1 MDSIVDGER
10 DQSFA
15 YADQLATGVVLPM
28 AIQAVYELGIFEIL
42 DKAGPGTKLSA
53 SDIAAQLLTKN
64 KDAPMMLDRILRLLA
79 SYSVVECSLDASGAR
94 RLYSLNSV
102 SKYYVPN
109 KDGVLLGPLIQIIQD
124 KVILESWSQLKD
136 AILEG
141 GIPFNRAHGVH
152 IFEYAGLNPRFN
164 KHFNAAM
171 YNYTSLVMSNI
182 LESYKG
188 FDNIKQ
194 LVDVGGSLGV
204 TLQAI
209 TTKYP
214 YIKGINFDQPHVID
228 HAPPHPRMIIN
239 LMLYIR
245 VLVRTLHYYTICG
258 IEHVRGDM
266 FQSVP
271 KGDAIFMKSVLH
283 DWNDEHC
290 LKLLKN
296 CYKSIPEDGKVIV
309 VESMLPEVPNTS
321 IESKSNSHFDVL
333 MMIQSPGG
341 KERTRHEFMTLATG
355 AGFGGISCEL
365 AIALY
370 FTLRRKGAWDGL
382 ILNGAMC
389 GISQKFKPPWPFEH
403 LLFTVVWLVASW
415 RVGPTHGSLPMV
427 SFKEEWKRKL
437 ALSSP
442 RRSVPRL
449 RAATVLE
456 LLRVSRD
463 LQGI

>member
-15 YADQLATGVVLPM
+15 YANQLAMGTMLPM
-28 AIQAVYELGIFEIL
+28 AIQTVYELGIFEIL
-42 DKAGPGTKLSA
+42 DKVGPGAKLCA

-109 KDGVLLGPLIQIIQD
+109 KDGVLLGPLIQIVQD
-124 KVILESWSQLKD
+124 KVFLKSWSQLKD

-152 IFEYAGLNPRFN
+152 VFEYAGLDPKFN
-164 KHFNAAM
+164 KHFNTAM

-194 LVDVGGSLGV
+194 LVDVGGSLGI

-228 HAPPHPRMIIN
+228 HAPPHPR
-239 LMLYIR
+239 
-245 VLVRTLHYYTICG
+245 
-258 IEHVRGDM
+258 IEHVGGDM

-271 KGDAIFMKSVLH
+271 KGDAIFM
-283 DWNDEHC
+283 
-290 LKLLKN
+290 KLLKN

-321 IESKSNSHFDVL
+321 IESKSNSHLDVL

-365 AIALY
+365 AI
-370 FTLRRKGAWDGL
+370 
-382 ILNGAMC
+382 
-389 GISQKFKPPWPFEH
+389 
-403 LLFTVVWLVASW
+403 
-415 RVGPTHGSLPMV
+415 GSLWVME
-427 SFKEEWKRKL
+427 FYK
-437 ALSSP
+437 
-442 RRSVPRL
+442 
-449 RAATVLE
+449 
-456 LLRVSRD
+456 
-463 LQGI
+463 

>member
-15 YADQLATGVVLPM
+15 YADQLAMGTVLPM
-28 AIQAVYELGIFEIL
+28 AMQAVYELGIFEII
-42 DKAGPGTKLSA
+42 DKAGPGAKLSA

-79 SYSVVECSLDASGAR
+79 SYSVVECSLDTSGAR
-94 RLYSLNSV
+94 RLYSLNIV

-109 KDGVLLGPLIQIIQD
+109 KDGVLLGSLIQFIQD
-124 KVILESWSQLKD
+124 KVLLESWSQLKD

-141 GIPFNRAHGVH
+141 GIPFNRAHGMR
-152 IFEYAGLNPRFN
+152 IFEHAGLDPRFN
-164 KHFNAAM
+164 KLFNTTM
-171 YNYTSLVMSNI
+171 YNYTSLVLSNI

-194 LVDVGGSLGV
+194 LVDVGGNLGV

-209 TTKYP
+209 TSKYP

-228 HAPPHPRMIIN
+228 HASPHPR
-239 LMLYIR
+239 
-245 VLVRTLHYYTICG
+245 

-271 KGDAIFMKSVLH
+271 KGDAVF
-283 DWNDEHC
+283 

-309 VESMLPEVPNTS
+309 VESMIPEVPNTS
-321 IESKSNSHFDVL
+321 IESKLNSHYDVL

-341 KERTRHEFMTLATG
+341 KERTRHEFMTLATA
-355 AGFGGISCEL
+355 AGFSGISCER
-365 AIALY
+365 AIGNFWVMEFY
-370 FTLRRKGAWDGL
+370 K
-382 ILNGAMC
+382 
-389 GISQKFKPPWPFEH
+389 
-403 LLFTVVWLVASW
+403 
-415 RVGPTHGSLPMV
+415 
-427 SFKEEWKRKL
+427 
-437 ALSSP
+437 
-442 RRSVPRL
+442 
-449 RAATVLE
+449 
-456 LLRVSRD
+456 
-463 LQGI
+463 

>member
-15 YADQLATGVVLPM
+15 YASQLVMGTVLPM

-42 DKAGPGTKLSA
+42 DKVGPGAKLCA

-109 KDGVLLGPLIQIIQD
+109 KDGVLLGPLLQMNQD
-124 KVILESWSQLKD
+124 KVLLESWSQLKD

-152 IFEYAGLNPRFN
+152 VFEYAGLDPRFN
-164 KHFNAAM
+164 KHFNTAM

-228 HAPPHPRMIIN
+228 HAPSHPRMIIN

-245 VLVRTLHYYTICG
+245 VLVGTLHYYTICG
-258 IEHVRGDM
+258 NN
-266 FQSVP
+266 F
-271 KGDAIFMKSVLH
+271 L
-283 DWNDEHC
+283 
-290 LKLLKN
+290 
-296 CYKSIPEDGKVIV
+296 
-309 VESMLPEVPNTS
+309 
-321 IESKSNSHFDVL
+321 
-333 MMIQSPGG
+333 
-341 KERTRHEFMTLATG
+341 
-355 AGFGGISCEL
+355 
-365 AIALY
+365 ALY
-370 FTLRRKGAWDGL
+370 
-382 ILNGAMC
+382 
-389 GISQKFKPPWPFEH
+389 
-403 LLFTVVWLVASW
+403 
-415 RVGPTHGSLPMV
+415 
-427 SFKEEWKRKL
+427 
-437 ALSSP
+437 
-442 RRSVPRL
+442 
-449 RAATVLE
+449 
-456 LLRVSRD
+456 
-463 LQGI
+463 

>member
-15 YADQLATGVVLPM
+15 YANQLAMGTMLPM
-28 AIQAVYELGIFEIL
+28 AIQTVYELGIFEIL
-42 DKAGPGTKLSA
+42 DKVGPGAKLCA

-109 KDGVLLGPLIQIIQD
+109 KDGVLLGPLIQIVQD
-124 KVILESWSQLKD
+124 KVFLKSWSQLKD

-152 IFEYAGLNPRFN
+152 VFEYAGLDPKFN
-164 KHFNAAM
+164 KHFNTAM

-194 LVDVGGSLGV
+194 LVDVGGSLGI

-245 VLVRTLHYYTICG
+245 VLVETLHYYTICG
-258 IEHVRGDM
+258 NN
-266 FQSVP
+266 F
-271 KGDAIFMKSVLH
+271 L
-283 DWNDEHC
+283 
-290 LKLLKN
+290 
-296 CYKSIPEDGKVIV
+296 
-309 VESMLPEVPNTS
+309 
-321 IESKSNSHFDVL
+321 
-333 MMIQSPGG
+333 
-341 KERTRHEFMTLATG
+341 
-355 AGFGGISCEL
+355 
-365 AIALY
+365 ALY
-370 FTLRRKGAWDGL
+370 
-382 ILNGAMC
+382 
-389 GISQKFKPPWPFEH
+389 
-403 LLFTVVWLVASW
+403 
-415 RVGPTHGSLPMV
+415 
-427 SFKEEWKRKL
+427 
-437 ALSSP
+437 
-442 RRSVPRL
+442 
-449 RAATVLE
+449 
-456 LLRVSRD
+456 
-463 LQGI
+463 